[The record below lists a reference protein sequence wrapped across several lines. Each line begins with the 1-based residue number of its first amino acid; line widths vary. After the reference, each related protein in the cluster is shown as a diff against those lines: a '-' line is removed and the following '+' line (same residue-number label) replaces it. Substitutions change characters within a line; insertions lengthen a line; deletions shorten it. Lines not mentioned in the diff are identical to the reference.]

1 MTIFLPYKT
10 CATILHLGGLLFQGG
25 IMHKKSFKLG
35 KGLALAIFFIFPALV
50 LFGADNLHRVW
61 AVKDC
66 RILTMTGP
74 EISRGT
80 IVMRDGLVEAVGVNV
95 AIPADAEVIDGDKL
109 VVYPGLIDGLSQAL
123 LKFPEKKIDQ
133 LKYYTAEFT
142 DEDKGINP
150 ERRAFDFVSLDKGTL
165 DKYQRL
171 GVTVVQVISENGIFS
186 GQSSVFLL
194 ADGDKNRAL
203 LLKDV
208 LLGVGFSPEGVSAY
222 PSSQMGVMAFL
233 RQEFSDA
240 RHYLLHKNRW
250 QAERN
255 GLARPLYNPR
265 YETLADFAS
274 EKKALVFFC
283 RNQHDIRRALQ
294 LASENQ
300 LDYFICDLGNEAFRV
315 IPELLQAKARVFCP
329 LTFKAPGSSIFSQQ
343 GRTERERA
351 EKEIYPK
358 NSLRLAE
365 AGIPFAFSSLGND
378 DPKSFLEA
386 VQKAVENGLPKAQA
400 LEALTIR
407 PAAFMGLSKALGA
420 IRPGAIVNLVV
431 GQGEPLSKEAKIKY
445 VFLDSRKIEIKDSQ
459 AQGNAKPEVN
469 VSGKWEL
476 NIESAGLKLQTD
488 FVQDEALLSG
498 KMVTPFGVFDFS
510 GGSVSG
516 KEIYFEMTITAGGQI
531 IDLFFTATVSGDT
544 MEGSAVQGT
553 QGSMEFRGKRIPF

>member
-1 MTIFLPYKT
+1 
-10 CATILHLGGLLFQGG
+10 
-25 IMHKKSFKLG
+25 MHKKNFNLG
-35 KGLALAIFFIFPALV
+35 KELVLAFLFFSPALV
-50 LFGADNLHRVW
+50 LFAGDNLHRVW

-66 RILTMTGP
+66 RIMTMAGP

-80 IVMRDGLVEAVGVNV
+80 IVMRDGLVEAVGANV
-95 AIPADAEVIDGDKL
+95 AIPADAEVIAGEKL
-109 VVYPGLIDGLSQAL
+109 VAYPGMIDCLSRAL

-133 LKYYTAEFT
+133 LKYYTAEFS
-142 DEDKGINP
+142 DEDKGIHP
-150 ERRAFDFVSLDKGTL
+150 ELRAFDFVSLDKGTL

-171 GVTVVQVISENGIFS
+171 GITVVQVIPENGIFS
-186 GQSSVFLL
+186 GQSSMFLL

-208 LLGVGFSPEGVSAY
+208 LLGVGLSPEGVGAY
-222 PSSQMGVMAFL
+222 PGSQMGVMAFL
-233 RQEFSDA
+233 RQELIDA

-250 QAERN
+250 QADGN
-255 GLARPLYNPR
+255 GLARPLYNSR
-265 YETLADFAS
+265 FETLADFAAG
-274 EKKALVFFC
+274 KKALVFFC

-294 LASENQ
+294 LASENR

-343 GRTERERA
+343 GRVEREKA

-365 AGIPFAFSSLGND
+365 AGIPFAFSSLGID

-386 VQKAVENGLPKAQA
+386 VQKAVENGLPKAKA
-400 LEALTIR
+400 MEALTVR

-420 IRPGAIVNLVV
+420 IRTGAIANLVV
-431 GQGEPLSKEAKIKY
+431 AQGEPLNKETKIKY
-445 VFLDSRKIEIKDSQ
+445 VFLDGQKIEIKDSQ
-459 AQGNAKPEVN
+459 AQGDAKPEVN

-476 NIESAGLKLQTD
+476 NIETAGLKLQAE
-488 FVQDEALLSG
+488 FVQEDALLSG
-498 KMVTPFGVFDFS
+498 KMTTPFGIFDFS

-516 KEIYFEMTITAGGQI
+516 KEIYFEMSITVGQV
-531 IDLFFTATVSGDT
+531 IDLYFTATVSGDT
-544 MEGSAVQGT
+544 MEGSVVQGT
-553 QGSMEFRGKRIPF
+553 EGSMEFRGKRIPY